1 MPVADVYV
9 HYVNKVERKDR
20 TEAEL
25 IKVITW
31 LTGFD
36 SKTLKNHLKKQT
48 TFKEFFKAAKIH
60 PNAKLITGSI
70 CGVKIA
76 EIEDPLMKKIRYM
89 DKLVDELAK
98 GRPMEKILRSGLQ
111 GDSSL
116 KISHSYTFFAFWQ
129 ITNDPILALAVYFL
143 MVFFA
148 FNTPLKEFCNGLHI
162 KKTPNE

>member
-1 MPVADVYV
+1 MAVADVYL
-9 HYVNKVERKDR
+9 HYVNKVERKER

-25 IKVITW
+25 IEVIKW

-36 SKTLKNHLKKQT
+36 TKTLKKHLKDRT
-48 TFKEFFKAAKIH
+48 TFRDFFKAANIH

-98 GRPMEKILRSGLQ
+98 GRPMEKVLRGS
-111 GDSSL
+111 
-116 KISHSYTFFAFWQ
+116 
-129 ITNDPILALAVYFL
+129 
-143 MVFFA
+143 
-148 FNTPLKEFCNGLHI
+148 
-162 KKTPNE
+162 NE

>member
-9 HYVNKVERKDR
+9 HYLNKVERKDR

-36 SKTLKNHLKKQT
+36 SKTLKSHLRKQT
-48 TFKEFFKAAKIH
+48 TFKEFFKAAKINPH
-60 PNAKLITGSI
+60 AKLITGSI
-70 CGVKIA
+70 CGVNIV

-98 GRPMEKILRSGLQ
+98 GRPVEKILRS
-111 GDSSL
+111 
-116 KISHSYTFFAFWQ
+116 
-129 ITNDPILALAVYFL
+129 
-143 MVFFA
+143 
-148 FNTPLKEFCNGLHI
+148 
-162 KKTPNE
+162 

>member
-36 SKTLKNHLKKQT
+36 SKTLKSHLKKET
-48 TFKEFFKAAKIH
+48 TFREFFKAAKIH
-60 PNAKLITGSI
+60 SNAKLITGSI

-89 DKLVDELAK
+89 DKLVDELAT
-98 GRPMEKILRSGLQ
+98 GRPMEKILRANL
-111 GDSSL
+111 
-116 KISHSYTFFAFWQ
+116 
-129 ITNDPILALAVYFL
+129 
-143 MVFFA
+143 
-148 FNTPLKEFCNGLHI
+148 
-162 KKTPNE
+162 

>member
-1 MPVADVYV
+1 MPVVDVYV
-9 HYVNKVERKDR
+9 HYVNKVERKNR
-20 TEAEL
+20 TESEL
-25 IKVITW
+25 VKVITW

-36 SKTLKNHLKKQT
+36 AKTLKAHLKKKT

-98 GRPMEKILRSGLQ
+98 GRPLEKVLRSGL
-111 GDSSL
+111 
-116 KISHSYTFFAFWQ
+116 
-129 ITNDPILALAVYFL
+129 
-143 MVFFA
+143 
-148 FNTPLKEFCNGLHI
+148 
-162 KKTPNE
+162 

>member
-25 IKVITW
+25 VKVITW

-36 SKTLKNHLKKQT
+36 SITLMSHLKEKT
-48 TFKEFFKAAKIH
+48 SFREFFKAAKIH

-70 CGVKIA
+70 CGVKIV

-98 GRPMEKILRSGLQ
+98 GRPMEKILRSGL
-111 GDSSL
+111 
-116 KISHSYTFFAFWQ
+116 
-129 ITNDPILALAVYFL
+129 
-143 MVFFA
+143 
-148 FNTPLKEFCNGLHI
+148 
-162 KKTPNE
+162 

>member
-1 MPVADVYV
+1 MAVADVYV
-9 HYVNKVERKDR
+9 HYVNKVERKKR

-25 IKVITW
+25 MEVIKW

-36 SKTLKNHLKKQT
+36 TRTLKKHLKDKT
-48 TFKEFFKAAKIH
+48 TFRDFFKAAKIH

-98 GRPMEKILRSGLQ
+98 GRSMEKVLRGS
-111 GDSSL
+111 D
-116 KISHSYTFFAFWQ
+116 
-129 ITNDPILALAVYFL
+129 
-143 MVFFA
+143 
-148 FNTPLKEFCNGLHI
+148 E
-162 KKTPNE
+162 

>member
-1 MPVADVYV
+1 MPVADVYI

-25 IKVITW
+25 VKVITW

-36 SKTLKNHLKKQT
+36 SKTLKSHLKMKT
-48 TFKEFFKAAKIH
+48 TFKEFFKVAKIH
-60 PNAKLITGSI
+60 PNAELITGSI

-98 GRPMEKILRSGLQ
+98 GRPLEKILRSGL
-111 GDSSL
+111 
-116 KISHSYTFFAFWQ
+116 
-129 ITNDPILALAVYFL
+129 
-143 MVFFA
+143 
-148 FNTPLKEFCNGLHI
+148 
-162 KKTPNE
+162 